1 MSLEIPLQSRR
12 MSRSDELEAADSRT
26 AIRQMAKLGQHHH
39 TTTDTLDFGFSP
51 TPPSSFRSPNILA
64 QEHEHH
70 QKLTTPS
77 AMSLSGAGP
86 GAENRSGHATPS
98 SLSSSR
104 QQFYGNTPPSNQASP
119 FFGPASPSN
128 KPPISSQLASRV
140 PTTGVSVSSQNTRN
154 TAHPYNPS
162 VAVHT
167 KRRFSSTAA
176 ASGAAVTVGSAP
188 NPRSASFSAA
198 QRPSFSSTESRSAV
212 NSPPSGA
219 SSYSSNG
226 PLNTNSPVALAAAAA
241 VTPER
246 LSRLLMAQG
255 PLAIRHLTTHLA
267 MTIRGF
273 GDLSLS
279 KQRRLIIAALDAG
292 DQTNGI
298 TFEKVGWG
306 RWAAHQNGETKMEA
320 AKPGEVKPELP
331 TARER
336 DVIKQ
341 EIDSATAARSLL
353 ASMARRRASV
363 STSGAHGRP
372 PISPTLNPTDQAAT
386 YLMGG
391 LVGSS
396 TAPSAWT
403 DDVDLE
409 DDDMMFHSSRKPI
422 ENAVFDDDDEDDDV
436 RDYDGQTRHSETDEE
451 DWQSMG
457 AESLRRESMV
467 SPPTLSLSQQT
478 NSAQHSYAQSPT
490 FFNLDG
496 HMRDKKEINAAVRTK
511 EEDAISAL
519 VQLRSL

>member
-1 MSLEIPLQSRR
+1 M
-12 MSRSDELEAADSRT
+12 
-26 AIRQMAKLGQHHH
+26 
-39 TTTDTLDFGFSP
+39 
-51 TPPSSFRSPNILA
+51 
-64 QEHEHH
+64 
-70 QKLTTPS
+70 
-77 AMSLSGAGP
+77 
-86 GAENRSGHATPS
+86 
-98 SLSSSR
+98 
-104 QQFYGNTPPSNQASP
+104 
-119 FFGPASPSN
+119 
-128 KPPISSQLASRV
+128 
-140 PTTGVSVSSQNTRN
+140 
-154 TAHPYNPS
+154 
-162 VAVHT
+162 
-167 KRRFSSTAA
+167 
-176 ASGAAVTVGSAP
+176 
-188 NPRSASFSAA
+188 
-198 QRPSFSSTESRSAV
+198 
-212 NSPPSGA
+212 
-219 SSYSSNG
+219 SSYSGNG

-246 LSRLLMAQG
+246 LSRLLMSQG

-306 RWAAHQNGETKMEA
+306 RWAAHQNGELATGTAGSGEIIKSEA
-320 AKPGEVKPELP
+320 KAGEVKREFDDSHS
-331 TARER
+331 ARG
-336 DVIKQ
+336 
-341 EIDSATAARSLL
+341 SSL

-363 STSGAHGRP
+363 STNGANGRP

-396 TAPSAWT
+396 TASAAWT

-422 ENAVFDDDDEDDDV
+422 EENAVFDDEDEDDV

-467 SPPTLSLSQQT
+467 SPPTLSLSQKT
-478 NSAQHSYAQSPT
+478 HSAAHSYAQSPT

-496 HMRDKKEINAAVRTK
+496 NMRDSKEMNAAVRTK
-511 EEDAISAL
+511 EEEAISAL

>member
-1 MSLEIPLQSRR
+1 

-26 AIRQMAKLGQHHH
+26 AIRQMAKLGQVHH

-64 QEHEHH
+64 QEHELLH
-70 QKLTTPS
+70 KLNTPS
-77 AMSLSGAGP
+77 AMSLAGTP
-86 GAENRSGHATPS
+86 GGAENRSDRSGHQTPS

-104 QQFYGNTPPSNQASP
+104 QQFYGATPPSNQASP

-128 KPPISSQLASRV
+128 KPPVSSQLASRV
-140 PTTGVSVSSQNTRN
+140 PTTQAGASQNARN
-154 TAHPYNPS
+154 TAHPYNP
-162 VAVHT
+162 AVHP
-167 KRRFSSTAA
+167 KRRFSSTTPSAPP
-176 ASGAAVTVGSAP
+176 SVVGSAP

-198 QRPSFSSTESRSAV
+198 QRPSFGETRSAV

-219 SSYSSNG
+219 AGASYSGNG

-320 AKPGEVKPELP
+320 VKPEAGP
-331 TARER
+331 EKGQSIRDR

-341 EIDSATAARSLL
+341 EIDSVTAARSSIDSVSARSSL

-363 STSGAHGRP
+363 STNGAHGRP

-422 ENAVFDDDDEDDDV
+422 ENAVFDDDDEDDEDV

>member
-1 MSLEIPLQSRR
+1 MSLEIPQIPRR
-12 MSRSDELEAADSRT
+12 MSRSDELDDSRS
-26 AIRQMAKLGQHHH
+26 AIRQMAKHHH
-39 TTTDTLDFGFSP
+39 TTTDTMDFGFSP

-64 QEHEHH
+64 QDPQDHH
-70 QKLTTPS
+70 KAAP
-77 AMSLSGAGP
+77 MSLSGD
-86 GAENRSGHATPS
+86 RSGTQTPS
-98 SLSSSR
+98 SLSNR
-104 QQFYGNTPPSNQASP
+104 YYGTPPSNQASP

-128 KPPISSQLASRV
+128 KPPVSSQLASRV
-140 PTTGVSVSSQNTRN
+140 PTVSSSTTRN

-162 VAVHT
+162 AAT
-167 KRRFSSTAA
+167 KRRFSSS
-176 ASGAAVTVGSAP
+176 ASAQPPALSSSLP
-188 NPRSASFSAA
+188 NPRSASFSTA
-198 QRPSFSSTESRSAV
+198 QRPSFGQHEGARSESRSAV
-212 NSPPSGA
+212 NSPPGGNTGV
-219 SSYSSNG
+219 SSYSGNG

-246 LSRLLMAQG
+246 LSRLLMSQG

-306 RWAAHQNGETKMEA
+306 RWAAHQNGELATGTAGSGEIIKSEA
-320 AKPGEVKPELP
+320 KAGEVKREFDDSHS
-331 TARER
+331 ARG
-336 DVIKQ
+336 
-341 EIDSATAARSLL
+341 SSL

-363 STSGAHGRP
+363 STNGANGRP

-396 TAPSAWT
+396 TASAAWT

-422 ENAVFDDDDEDDDV
+422 EENAVFDDEDEDDV

-467 SPPTLSLSQQT
+467 SPPTLSLSQKT
-478 NSAQHSYAQSPT
+478 HSAAHSYAQSPT

-496 HMRDKKEINAAVRTK
+496 NMRDSKEMNAAVRTK
-511 EEDAISAL
+511 EEEAISAL

>member
-12 MSRSDELEAADSRT
+12 MSRSDELEAADSRA
-26 AIRQMAKLGQHHH
+26 AIRQMAKLGHHH

-64 QEHEHH
+64 QENEHH
-70 QKLTTPS
+70 KLNTPS
-77 AMSLSGAGP
+77 SMSLSGG
-86 GAENRSGHATPS
+86 SGHQTPS

-104 QQFYGNTPPSNQASP
+104 QQFYGTPPSNQASP

-140 PTTGVSVSSQNTRN
+140 PTTGVAVASQNTRN
-154 TAHPYNPS
+154 TAHPYNSS
-162 VAVHT
+162 VAHT
-167 KRRFSSTAA
+167 KRRFSSTA
-176 ASGAAVTVGSAP
+176 STPSTVGSAP

-219 SSYSSNG
+219 SSYSGNG

-320 AKPGEVKPELP
+320 AKPGDVKPEQP
-331 TARER
+331 SARDR

-341 EIDSATAARSLL
+341 EIDSATAARSSL
-353 ASMARRRASV
+353 ASLARRRASV
-363 STSGAHGRP
+363 STNGAHGRP

-396 TAPSAWT
+396 TASSAWT

-467 SPPTLSLSQQT
+467 SPPTLSLSHQT
-478 NSAQHSYAQSPT
+478 PNSAAHSYAQSPT

>member
-1 MSLEIPLQSRR
+1 MSLEIPSRR
-12 MSRSDELEAADSRT
+12 MSRSDELEAADSRA
-26 AIRQMAKLGQHHH
+26 AIRQMAKHHH

-64 QEHEHH
+64 QENEHH
-70 QKLTTPS
+70 HKLTTPS
-77 AMSLSGAGP
+77 AMSLSSGA
-86 GAENRSGHATPS
+86 ATPS

-104 QQFYGNTPPSNQASP
+104 QQFYGTPPSNQASP

-140 PTTGVSVSSQNTRN
+140 PTAGVSVASQNTRN

-162 VAVHT
+162 AAVHT
-167 KRRFSSTAA
+167 KRRFSSTAS
-176 ASGAAVTVGSAP
+176 SGASTVGSAP

-198 QRPSFSSTESRSAV
+198 QRPSFGANSESSRSAV

-219 SSYSSNG
+219 SSYLGNG

-320 AKPGEVKPELP
+320 AKPGELKGELP
-331 TARER
+331 PARER

-341 EIDSATAARSLL
+341 EIDSATAARSSL
-353 ASMARRRASV
+353 ASLARRRASV
-363 STSGAHGRP
+363 STNGHGRP
-372 PISPTLNPTDQAAT
+372 PMSPTLNPTDQAAT

-391 LVGSS
+391 LVGAS

-409 DDDMMFHSSRKPI
+409 DDDMMFHSSRKPM

-478 NSAQHSYAQSPT
+478 NNSAAHSYAQSPT